1 MSDRGGT
8 PQIYRMSPDGGNAE
22 RVTFEGSYNANPRVA
37 ADGKS
42 MVFVRRDGG
51 REMLAVQDFA
61 SRQVQLLTQ
70 GPVDESPSFAPNGK
84 LIAYASVYNGRGVLA
99 TVSAD
104 GRVKQRLGASN
115 ADVREPAWGP
125 LPR

>member
-1 MSDRGGT
+1 MPTAAAAPSDQQRRHRYRAELGAGRQRIYFMSDRGGT
-8 PQIYRMSPDGGNAE
+8 PQIYRMSPDGGNAD

-51 REMLAVQDFA
+51 REMLAAQDFA

-70 GPVDESPSFAPNGK
+70 GRWTNRPFAPNGK
-84 LIAYASVYNGRGVLA
+84 PDRL
-99 TVSAD
+99 
-104 GRVKQRLGASN
+104 RLG
-115 ADVREPAWGP
+115 V
-125 LPR
+125 

>member
-51 REMLAVQDFA
+51 RECW
-61 SRQVQLLTQ
+61 RCRI
-70 GPVDESPSFAPNGK
+70 SPRARFNC
-84 LIAYASVYNGRGVLA
+84 
-99 TVSAD
+99 
-104 GRVKQRLGASN
+104 
-115 ADVREPAWGP
+115 
-125 LPR
+125 

>member
-1 MSDRGGT
+1 
-8 PQIYRMSPDGGNAE
+8 
-22 RVTFEGSYNANPRVA
+22 
-37 ADGKS
+37 
-42 MVFVRRDGG
+42 MVFIKREGP

-61 SRQVQLLTQ
+61 SRQVQVLTQ

-84 LIAYASVYNGRGVLA
+84 LVAYASVYNGRGVLA

-104 GRVKQRLGASN
+104 GRVKQRLGANN